1 MQALGKTLR
10 SFGQSLD
17 KVGVAL
23 EGRFSYTERLVPST
37 RLVGYAGQKP
47 NVDESSFIAPSASV
61 VGEVTVGKGSSI
73 WYGATV
79 RGDVNHITIGE
90 NTNVQDQAV
99 IHAAKIANDFPTI
112 IGNNVT
118 IGPSAVIHACKISN
132 QCIIGTG
139 AQVLDGAEVGENS
152 IITAGSIVT
161 MGKKVPAGQLWS
173 GIPARPVRDL
183 TSDEIEFIKQCS
195 LDYVKWSEVH
205 AGENAKS
212 FEQIELEKEN
222 RKIMSTVGE
231 LGFEQKEEERPDTG
245 LFFKY

>member
-10 SFGQSLD
+10 SLGQSLD

-23 EGRFSYTERLVPST
+23 EGRLTYTERLVPST
-37 RLVGYAGQKP
+37 RLVANAGNKP
-47 NVDESSFIAPSASV
+47 VLAEGAFVAPNASV
-61 VGEVTVGKGSSI
+61 VGEVSIGKGSSV

-79 RGDVNHITIGE
+79 RGDVNHITIGD

-99 IHAAKIANDFPTI
+99 IHAAKIANDFPTV

-195 LDYVKWSEVH
+195 LDYVQLSEVH
-205 AGENAKS
+205 AGETAKT
-212 FEQIELEKEN
+212 FAQIELEKEN
-222 RKIMSTVGE
+222 RKIMDTVGE
-231 LGFEQKEEERPDTG
+231 LGFQQKPEERPDTG